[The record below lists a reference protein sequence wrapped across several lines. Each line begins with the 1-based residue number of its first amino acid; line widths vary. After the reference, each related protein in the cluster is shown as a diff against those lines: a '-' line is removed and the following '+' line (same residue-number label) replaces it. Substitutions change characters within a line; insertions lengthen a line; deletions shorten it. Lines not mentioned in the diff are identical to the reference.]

1 MHIQM
6 RKMEIN
12 PSVEGKT
19 REEVVRNYERVAR
32 YCD

>member
-1 MHIQM
+1 M
-6 RKMEIN
+6 RKMGID

-19 REEVVRNYERVAR
+19 TEEVVRNYERVVR